1 VARIRAVDPIEAN
14 TAGPS
19 RVEEKSRKAKK
30 GKAKEVRVREEDGVS
45 DEEWAMHRQILSEKL
60 AWKKVD
66 MEMLCEEVL
75 GLERLLLEE

>member
-30 GKAKEVRVREEDGVS
+30 GKAKELRPREEGVET
-45 DEEWAMHRQILSEKL
+45 DEEWAMRCQMVLEAVARKKIEIELMFGEL
-60 AWKKVD
+60 A
-66 MEMLCEEVL
+66 
-75 GLERLLLEE
+75 GLESMLEE